1 MPALHVIVGFLV
13 VQRLAELGFARR
25 NLRALLA
32 RGAVEVGRGHYPA
45 MVALHAGWLLALAA
59 TIDPRTPVSLPLL
72 AAFVLLQGGRAWV
85 IATLGS
91 RWTTRIVV
99 LPGAAPI
106 RSGPYRYLRHPN
118 YVIVCGEMAVVPLM
132 FGAWTLAATASVL
145 NLLVLRA
152 RVQVENRALEQRG
165 DGGQDRTHPNA
176 AVHRVT
182 DPGARVMPRARL
194 QVENGSLGQNRTHPN
209 AAVHRVTDRER
220 G

>member
-1 MPALHVIVGFLV
+1 MPALYVIVGFLV

-25 NLRALLA
+25 NHRALLA

-45 MVALHAGWLLALAA
+45 MFALHAGWLLALPA
-59 TIDPRTPVSLPLL
+59 TIDPRTAVSLPLL
-72 AAFVLLQGGRAWV
+72 AVFVLLECGRVWV

-106 RSGPYRYLRHPN
+106 RSGPYRYVRHPN

-132 FGAWTLAATASVL
+132 FGAWILAVAASVL

-152 RVQVENRALEQRG
+152 RLRVENRALEKFGG
-165 DGGQDRTHPNA
+165 DQDPAPEYGGASSSR
-176 AVHRVT
+176 
-182 DPGARVMPRARL
+182 PGA
-194 QVENGSLGQNRTHPN
+194 
-209 AAVHRVTDRER
+209 
-220 G
+220 

>member
-1 MPALHVIVGFLV
+1 MPALYVIVGFLV

-25 NLRALLA
+25 NHRALLA

-45 MVALHAGWLLALAA
+45 MVALHAGWLLALPA
-59 TIDPRTPVSLPLL
+59 TIDSRTAVSLPLL
-72 AAFVLLQGGRAWV
+72 GVFVLLECGRVWV

-106 RSGPYRYLRHPN
+106 RSGPYRYVRHPN

-132 FGAWTLAATASVL
+132 FGAWILAVTASAL

-152 RVQVENRALEQRG
+152 RLRVENRALEKFGG
-165 DGGQDRTHPNA
+165 DQDPAPEYGGASSSR
-176 AVHRVT
+176 
-182 DPGARVMPRARL
+182 PGA
-194 QVENGSLGQNRTHPN
+194 
-209 AAVHRVTDRER
+209 
-220 G
+220 

>member
-1 MPALHVIVGFLV
+1 MPALYVIVGFLA

-25 NLRALLA
+25 NHRALLA

-59 TIDPRTPVSLPLL
+59 TIDPRTAVSLPLL
-72 AAFVLLQGGRAWV
+72 AVFVLLECGRVWV

-106 RSGPYRYLRHPN
+106 RSGPYRYVRHPN

-132 FGAWTLAATASVL
+132 FGAWILAVSASVL

-152 RVQVENRALEQRG
+152 RLRVENRA
-165 DGGQDRTHPNA
+165 
-176 AVHRVT
+176 VHR
-182 DPGARVMPRARL
+182 A
-194 QVENGSLGQNRTHPN
+194 S
-209 AAVHRVTDRER
+209 DRER
-220 G
+220 D